1 MDDTILLVEDLL
13 LLLLDDDG
21 ASISGAGTLHYT
33 LGGAVL
39 VELALGGWVQ
49 VDTDDRRSANGPVV
63 MPTGQPRP
71 TDPLLAQAMEVV
83 AAKEQRVQVLI
94 LALGGNLLP
103 VLQQRLM
110 DRGLITQ
117 EKRRVLGLFRTTR
130 WPATDAEHEADLRR
144 RIVAVLQDGA
154 EPDARTAAVIGLVYA
169 SGAMPALRPP
179 LPWNS
184 TTVARAQAI
193 QQGDWGASAVEAAVT
208 RTAAAIAV
216 AAAASAIAVS
226 GTRG

>member
-1 MDDTILLVEDLL
+1 MDDTTLIAEDLL

-39 VELALGGWVQ
+39 VELALRGWVQ
-49 VDTDDRRSANGPVV
+49 IDTDDRRSANGPLVI
-63 MPTGQPRP
+63 PTGIPRP
-71 TDPLLAQAMEVV
+71 DDPLLAEAMTVV
-83 AAKEQRVQVLI
+83 SAKQRRVQVLI
-94 LALGGNLLP
+94 LALGSDLLP

-130 WPATDAEHEADLRR
+130 WPATDAAHEADLRR
-144 RIVAVLQDGA
+144 RIRAVLEDGA
-154 EPDARTAAVIGLVYA
+154 EPDPRTAAVIGLVYA

-179 LPWNS
+179 LPWTS

-193 QQGDWGASAVEAAVT
+193 QEGDWGASAVNAAVT

-216 AAAASAIAVS
+216 SSAAAAAAA
-226 GTRG
+226 RR